1 MKITWTVLVILLIS
15 LTLFPAQAAARVRE
29 EEVLIVDDGDLSSW
43 GYSPRTLTVPVGTT
57 VIWRNSGSQAH
68 GITSRDQLFD
78 SRLLDSGRSWSYT
91 FEEPGTYHY
100 FCVPHPWMKGTVI
113 VTPAEEPTPRPTS
126 TPRSTPAP
134 ATRADN
140 DDREDNGNDNT
151 DGGSPAPPAITP
163 AG

>member
-1 MKITWTVLVILLIS
+1 MKIAWIGLAILLVS
-15 LTLFPAQAAARVRE
+15 LTLFPSQAAARVHE

-57 VIWRNSGSQAH
+57 VTWHNTGTQAH
-68 GITSRDQLFD
+68 GVTSRDQLFD

-113 VTPAEEPTPRPTS
+113 VTPAEEPPPRPTS
-126 TPRSTPAP
+126 TPRRTSGTDTRLDNDNSEDNANDNEGGTLPTPPLAP
-134 ATRADN
+134 A
-140 DDREDNGNDNT
+140 G
-151 DGGSPAPPAITP
+151 
-163 AG
+163 